1 MGTQGTS
8 DGHGNV
14 PPERKRHA
22 VFAVHGISPHQ
33 RYAFL
38 DQVADALQSFL
49 NDKEQAARSGHSWDI
64 VVHWPRIAA
73 PDEETVKPSA
83 LRLYRND
90 DSPTNPNGTT
100 YDVYEGYWSPLSKG
114 RTNFRSALKWLF
126 NSTFLGTSSTA
137 AIPGSWQKLKSDL
150 TYVAILLGIV
160 LGGALVALALGL
172 WAWVLFIRTLTG
184 GLSGSVSYWALL
196 TNPIGT
202 ALQLPFLAYV
212 ELAIDAAAAYL
223 LAQLWVMHRAG
234 SQRRSK
240 TKKLSAQAT
249 DGGLFQRRTIVAET
263 FHRYASALLW
273 ILFVLLALAG
283 WGVHRLVGQPGGWHA
298 VAAVGVV
305 LSVLIF
311 QGARSLADFAVENVL
326 GDVQIYTTHDQNS
339 GYYAIR
345 AQIVG
350 TVSDAL
356 IGVLRTTETATS
368 SQPYYN
374 AIHIFGHSLGSTV
387 AMDVLIRLRQLV
399 QEGTL
404 AETGWK
410 RIRSLTTF
418 GSALEKT
425 RFFFDVRHPTV
436 SAAQDQWEN
445 DVYGR
450 FFTKD
455 QVVLRDPDNSRGI
468 YWSNLWYL
476 RDIVANE
483 IVSYTS
489 DVASGHPFLWKA
501 AQRPREICENHEL
514 THPRARL
521 AWVHSD
527 YLQDKLFWAKVG
539 LVIV

>member
-1 MGTQGTS
+1 S
-8 DGHGNV
+8 
-14 PPERKRHA
+14 R
-22 VFAVHGISPHQ
+22 
-33 RYAFL
+33 
-38 DQVADALQSFL
+38 
-49 NDKEQAARSGHSWDI
+49 
-64 VVHWPRIAA
+64 
-73 PDEETVKPSA
+73 
-83 LRLYRND
+83 
-90 DSPTNPNGTT
+90 
-100 YDVYEGYWSPLSKG
+100 
-114 RTNFRSALKWLF
+114 
-126 NSTFLGTSSTA
+126 
-137 AIPGSWQKLKSDL
+137 
-150 TYVAILLGIV
+150 
-160 LGGALVALALGL
+160 
-172 WAWVLFIRTLTG
+172 
-184 GLSGSVSYWALL
+184 
-196 TNPIGT
+196 
-202 ALQLPFLAYV
+202 
-212 ELAIDAAAAYL
+212 
-223 LAQLWVMHRAG
+223 
-234 SQRRSK
+234 RRSK

-249 DGGLFQRRTIVAET
+249 DGGLFQGKTSAAET

-298 VAAVGVV
+298 VAAVGVA

-326 GDVQIYTTHDQNS
+326 GDVQIYTTHDQNA

-345 AQIVG
+345 DQIVG

-368 SQPYYN
+368 SRPYYD

-425 RFFFDVRHPTV
+425 RFCFDVHHPTV

-455 QVVLRDPDNSRGI
+455 QAVLHDPDNSRGI
-468 YWSNLWYL
+468 YWSNL
-476 RDIVANE
+476 
-483 IVSYTS
+483 
-489 DVASGHPFLWKA
+489 
-501 AQRPREICENHEL
+501 
-514 THPRARL
+514 
-521 AWVHSD
+521 
-527 YLQDKLFWAKVG
+527 
-539 LVIV
+539 